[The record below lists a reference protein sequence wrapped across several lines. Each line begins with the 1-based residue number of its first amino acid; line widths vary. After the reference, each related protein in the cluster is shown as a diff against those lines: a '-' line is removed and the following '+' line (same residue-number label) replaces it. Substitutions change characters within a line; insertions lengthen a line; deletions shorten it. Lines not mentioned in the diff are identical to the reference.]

1 MREFAY
7 KYISH
12 LPAMVF
18 AGGLLAVAWW
28 IIYNP
33 WATLAPSLPGAD
45 GFAGTAAA
53 TEENIIIGAYFE
65 ERGSAPV
72 TTGAES
78 WPGFRGKEFDNI
90 YRNRMPLIEN
100 FSQGGTDI
108 LWSVELGEGHAGPA
122 IYEGLVYLLDY
133 DEEQRADM
141 LKVFSLETGEELWR
155 RWYNVHI
162 RRNHGMSR
170 TVPSVS
176 EEYILTIGPRGHV
189 MCVDRLSG
197 DLIWGIDLEN
207 EWNTGIPLWYTGQ
220 CPLLDSG
227 VAVIAPGGDALMI
240 GVDAATG
247 EILWE
252 TPNPNG
258 WEMSHSSIIPF
269 TYEGIKMYVY
279 SAIGGAVGIAAE
291 GSDAGSVLW
300 EVPEWNHRV
309 LAASPVC
316 MPDGRIFLTAGYG
329 AGSMLVQLH
338 NRNGN
343 LEPEILET
351 FRPGEGLSS
360 EQQTPVYAD
369 GHLFGV
375 LPKDARAFRNQFAC
389 VDPDD
394 ITSFLWTSGPSARF
408 GLGPFI
414 LADGKFYLLDDDGT
428 LYIIEKSLQGF
439 RQLDSMGLIEEG
451 HDAWAPLA
459 IADGYMLLRD
469 DQTMICIDLKR

>member
-1 MREFAY
+1 MREFTY
-7 KYISH
+7 RYIRH
-12 LPAMVF
+12 LPLIIFVI
-18 AGGLLAVAWW
+18 GLLAFAWW

-45 GFAGTAAA
+45 GYTGTAAA
-53 TEENIIIGAYFE
+53 TEENIVIGAYFE
-65 ERGSAPV
+65 ERGSAPE
-72 TTGAES
+72 TGGES
-78 WPGFRGKEFDNI
+78 WPRFRGENFDNI
-90 YRNRMPLIEN
+90 YRNPMPLIDN
-100 FSQGGTDI
+100 FHQDGNEI

-122 IYEGLVYLLDY
+122 IYEGLVYILDY
-133 DEEQRADM
+133 EEEMRADM
-141 LKVFSLETGEELWR
+141 LRVFSLETGEELWR
-155 RWYNVHI
+155 RWYDVHI

-170 TVPSVS
+170 TVPAVS

-197 DLIWGIDLEN
+197 DLLWGIDIER
-207 EWNTGIPLWYTGQ
+207 EWNAEIPLWYTGQ
-220 CPLLDSG
+220 CPLLDDG
-227 VAVIAPGGDALMI
+227 VAVIAPGGDVLMI

-252 TPNPNG
+252 TPNPQG

-269 TYEGIKMYVY
+269 TYDGIKMYVY
-279 SAIGGAVGIAAE
+279 SAVGGAVGIAAE
-291 GSDAGSVLW
+291 GPRAGEVLW

-316 MPDGRIFLTAGYG
+316 LPDGRIFLTAGYG
-329 AGSMLVQLH
+329 AGSMLLQLH
-338 NRNGN
+338 NRNGI

-351 FRPGEGLSS
+351 FRPGEGISS
-360 EQQTPVYAD
+360 EQQTPVYVD

-375 LPKDARAFRNQFAC
+375 LPKDARALRNQFVC

-394 ITSFLWTSGPSARF
+394 ITSFVWASGSTARF

-414 LADGKFYLLDDDGT
+414 LADDKFYLLDDDGT
-428 LYIIEKSLQGF
+428 LSIIEKSLQEF
-439 RQLDSMGLIEEG
+439 RQLDSMRLIEEG

>member
-12 LPAMVF
+12 LPAIIFV
-18 AGGLLAVAWW
+18 GGLLAVAWW

-72 TTGAES
+72 TIGAEN
-78 WPGFRGKEFDNI
+78 WPGFRGEEFDNI
-90 YRNRMPLIEN
+90 YRNRMPLIDN

-291 GSDAGSVLW
+291 GPDAGSVLW

-394 ITSFLWTSGPSARF
+394 ITSFVWTSGPSARF

-428 LYIIEKSLQGF
+428 LYIIEKSLEGF
-439 RQLDSMGLIEEG
+439 RLLDSMQVIEDG
-451 HDAWAPLA
+451 YDAWAPLA

-469 DQTMICIDLKR
+469 SHTMVCININR